1 MADEDGTSVLLLADR
16 SDGSAT
22 VAECDD
28 LLRTDRDSTAEL
40 RVSFSAAEA
49 GAHVSET
56 TDRHPSRKGLIS
68 VGDEVRSATA
78 DGGPD
83 FSGPVAVDAVADP
96 GNLRGIGIS
105 VSRFCER
112 WADATIVVCFDS
124 LGDLLEHASDDAA
137 FRFTT
142 LLNKRLQSAG
152 AVAHF
157 HLDATAHDDSV
168 VNTFASIFDEVL
180 TPVEAVDRD
189 DPSDDGNAD
198 EFEASDEQIRQVAE
212 EFDDDGFTV
221 VEDDGRTANADDELT
236 EASDEDIAEIFD

>member
-1 MADEDGTSVLLLADR
+1 MLLLADR

-22 VAECDD
+22 AGECND
-28 LLRTDRDSTAEL
+28 LLRTDRDPTAEL

-49 GAHVSET
+49 DAHVSET
-56 TDRHPSRKGLIS
+56 TDRRPSRKGLIS

-112 WADATIVVCFDS
+112 WDDATIVVCFDS
-124 LGDLLEHASDDAA
+124 LGDLLDHASDDAA

-142 LLNKRLQSAG
+142 LLNERLQSSG

-157 HLDATAHDDSV
+157 HLDAANHDDSV
-168 VNTFASIFDEVL
+168 VNTVASIFDEVFY
-180 TPVEAVDRD
+180 PDEATDRD
-189 DPSDDGNAD
+189 APSDDGGTE
-198 EFEASDEQIRQVAE
+198 EFEASDEQIRQLAE
-212 EFDDDGFTV
+212 EFDDDRFTV
-221 VEDDGRTANADDELT
+221 VESDSRTASTADDGIT
-236 EASDEDIAEIFD
+236 EASDEDIAEIFE